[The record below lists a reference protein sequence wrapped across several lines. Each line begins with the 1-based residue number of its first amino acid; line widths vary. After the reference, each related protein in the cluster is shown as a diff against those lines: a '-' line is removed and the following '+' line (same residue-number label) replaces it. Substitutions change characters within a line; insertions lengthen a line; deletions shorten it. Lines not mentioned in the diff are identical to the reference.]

1 MVSKFLGPLSELY
14 GRAPVL
20 YVSSI
25 WFFAWNLACGFA
37 TSGRILIASRF
48 LAGFGASA
56 MYVLA
61 GGVLGDMYR
70 PEERGK
76 TLGIYLM
83 VPLLGSA
90 VGPIV
95 GGFLTESIS
104 WRWM

>member
-1 MVSKFLGPLSELY
+1 
-14 GRAPVL
+14 
-20 YVSSI
+20 
-25 WFFAWNLACGFA
+25 
-37 TSGRILIASRF
+37 
-48 LAGFGASA
+48 

-61 GGVLGDMYR
+61 GGVLGDMYT

-83 VPLLGSA
+83 IPLLGSA

-95 GGFLTESIS
+95 GGFLTASIS